1 MCIRAH
7 DSLIYFG
14 PLITV
19 QTSERWSSNPIPN
32 HIGRRHEYLF
42 ARSSRPP
49 LRQSICWRLQ
59 EVSKRRGRGKV
70 KTHAYG
76 LLLSKAL

>member
-49 LRQSICWRLQ
+49 SANPFAGAFRKLAR
-59 EVSKRRGRGKV
+59 EGAGV
-70 KTHAYG
+70 T
-76 LLLSKAL
+76 